1 VALARKS
8 LDQALL
14 APELSDPEH
23 CWRGCNGE
31 EAIGLEILKKIKE
44 KKVYVFSFITTP
56 NDTPYNTSPQHS
68 SSGPLYITKP
78 ASSKDRSVF
87 EGYGEQSAVK
97 LVVCER
103 TTVQDGCQC
112 IVVIG
117 DAMVKKGD
125 KDINLGSCMSL
136 RSRLFSLSVWHRL
149 RVVQCLHLLTRHL
162 DFRIML
168 GKQHFYTD

>member
-117 DAMVKKGD
+117 DA
-125 KDINLGSCMSL
+125 IRILILGLVC
-136 RSRLFSLSVWHRL
+136 RSEAAYSVCR
-149 RVVQCLHLLTRHL
+149 CGI
-162 DFRIML
+162 DFGLYNAYI
-168 GKQHFYTD
+168 Y